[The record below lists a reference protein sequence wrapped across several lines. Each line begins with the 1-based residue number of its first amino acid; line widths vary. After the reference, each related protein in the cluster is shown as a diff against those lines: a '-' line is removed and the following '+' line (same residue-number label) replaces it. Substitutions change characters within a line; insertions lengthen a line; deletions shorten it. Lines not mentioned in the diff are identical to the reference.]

1 MQNNNA
7 YNLQLAKTLFENTY
21 AARVLNDNKVRIV
34 PCLPLDRSL
43 LPADAPQVS
52 PFLLV
57 IVDDADINK
66 DNLIDF
72 EERVSLALLK
82 RFSTE
87 TVAFQH
93 CQFYYPSPAF
103 IFEQPGATDTCNV
116 STNLTKKLSIC
127 FGVLLPKQM
136 LFILHF

>member
-1 MQNNNA
+1 MVKNNA
-7 YNLQLAKTLFENTY
+7 YDLRLAKTLFENTY
-21 AARVLNDNKVRIV
+21 AAHVLNDNKDVIGKLRIV
-34 PCLPLDRSL
+34 PSIPLDRSV
-43 LPADAPQVS
+43 LPENAPVVS

-72 EERVSLALLK
+72 EERVSYALLK

-103 IFEQPGATDTCNV
+103 IFEQPGATDTPLDPIPV
-116 STNLTKKLSIC
+116 
-127 FGVLLPKQM
+127 M
-136 LFILHF
+136 

>member
-21 AARVLNDNKVRIV
+21 AARVLNDNKDVIGKLRIV

-43 LPADAPQVS
+43 LP
-52 PFLLV
+52 
-57 IVDDADINK
+57 ADINK

-103 IFEQPGATDTCNV
+103 IFEQPGATDTP
-116 STNLTKKLSIC
+116 
-127 FGVLLPKQM
+127 LPPTPVM
-136 LFILHF
+136 

>member
-1 MQNNNA
+1 MVKNNA
-7 YNLQLAKTLFENTY
+7 YNLRLAKTLFENTY
-21 AARVLNDNKVRIV
+21 AAHVLNDNKDVIGKLRIV
-34 PCLPLDRSL
+34 PSIPLDRSV
-43 LPADAPQVS
+43 LPENAPVVS

-72 EERVSLALLK
+72 EERVSYALLK

-87 TVAFQH
+87 TVAFQN

-103 IFEQPGATDTCNV
+103 IFEQPGATDTPLAPTPV
-116 STNLTKKLSIC
+116 
-127 FGVLLPKQM
+127 M
-136 LFILHF
+136 

>member
-21 AARVLNDNKVRIV
+21 AARVLNDNKDVIGKLRIV

-72 EERVSLALLK
+72 EERVSPPKPLLS
-82 RFSTE
+82 STASS
-87 TVAFQH
+87 TILPRHLFLN
-93 CQFYYPSPAF
+93 SP
-103 IFEQPGATDTCNV
+103 
-116 STNLTKKLSIC
+116 
-127 FGVLLPKQM
+127 VLPTLRCRR
-136 LFILHF
+136 LL

>member
-1 MQNNNA
+1 MVNNNA
-7 YNLQLAKTLFENTY
+7 YTLRLAKTLFENIY
-21 AARVLNDNKVRIV
+21 AAQVLNDNKDVIGKLRIM
-34 PCLPLDRSL
+34 PCLPVDRSL
-43 LPADAPQVS
+43 VPADAPEVS

-72 EERVSLALLK
+72 EERVSYALLK

-87 TVAFQH
+87 TVAFAH

-103 IFEQPGATDTCNV
+103 IFEQPGATDTPITDTPV
-116 STNLTKKLSIC
+116 
-127 FGVLLPKQM
+127 M
-136 LFILHF
+136 

>member
-21 AARVLNDNKVRIV
+21 AARVLNDNIV

-103 IFEQPGATDTCNV
+103 IFEQPGATDTP
-116 STNLTKKLSIC
+116 
-127 FGVLLPKQM
+127 LPPTPVM
-136 LFILHF
+136 

>member
-1 MQNNNA
+1 MVKNNA
-7 YNLQLAKTLFENTY
+7 YDLRLAKTLFENTY
-21 AARVLNDNKVRIV
+21 AAHVLNDNKDVIGKLRIV
-34 PCLPLDRSL
+34 PSIPLDRSV
-43 LPADAPQVS
+43 LPENAPVVS

-72 EERVSLALLK
+72 EERVSYALLK

-103 IFEQPGATDTCNV
+103 IFEQPGAFIFEQPGATDTPLDPTPV
-116 STNLTKKLSIC
+116 
-127 FGVLLPKQM
+127 M
-136 LFILHF
+136 

>member
-1 MQNNNA
+1 MVKNNA
-7 YNLQLAKTLFENTY
+7 YDLRLAKTLFENTY
-21 AARVLNDNKVRIV
+21 AAHVLNDNKDVIGKLRIV
-34 PCLPLDRSL
+34 PSIPLDRSV
-43 LPADAPQVS
+43 LPENAPVVS

-72 EERVSLALLK
+72 EERVSYALLKIDFEERVSYALLK

-103 IFEQPGATDTCNV
+103 IFEQPGATDTPLAPTPV
-116 STNLTKKLSIC
+116 
-127 FGVLLPKQM
+127 M
-136 LFILHF
+136 

>member
-1 MQNNNA
+1 MVKNNA
-7 YNLQLAKTLFENTY
+7 YNLRLAKTLFENTY
-21 AARVLNDNKVRIV
+21 AAHVLNDNKDVIGKLRIV
-34 PCLPLDRSL
+34 PSIPLDRSV
-43 LPADAPQVS
+43 LPENAPVVS

-72 EERVSLALLK
+72 EERVSYALLK

-103 IFEQPGATDTCNV
+103 IFEQPGATDTPLDPIPV
-116 STNLTKKLSIC
+116 
-127 FGVLLPKQM
+127 M
-136 LFILHF
+136 

>member
-21 AARVLNDNKVRIV
+21 AARVLNDNKDVIGKLRIV

-72 EERVSLALLK
+72 EERRRARPRSWQ
-82 RFSTE
+82 R
-87 TVAFQH
+87 
-93 CQFYYPSPAF
+93 PRRRRRRPRR
-103 IFEQPGATDTCNV
+103 
-116 STNLTKKLSIC
+116 
-127 FGVLLPKQM
+127 
-136 LFILHF
+136 

>member
-1 MQNNNA
+1 MVKNNA
-7 YNLQLAKTLFENTY
+7 YDLRLAKTLFENTY
-21 AARVLNDNKVRIV
+21 AAHVLNDNKDVIGKLRIV
-34 PCLPLDRSL
+34 PSIPLDRSV
-43 LPADAPQVS
+43 LPENAPVVS

-72 EERVSLALLK
+72 EERVSYALLK

-103 IFEQPGATDTCNV
+103 IFPAFIFEQPGATDTPLDPTPV
-116 STNLTKKLSIC
+116 
-127 FGVLLPKQM
+127 M
-136 LFILHF
+136 

>member
-1 MQNNNA
+1 MVKNNA
-7 YNLQLAKTLFENTY
+7 YDLRLAKTLFENTY
-21 AARVLNDNKVRIV
+21 AAHVLNDNKDVLGKLRIV
-34 PCLPLDRSL
+34 PSIPLDRSV
-43 LPADAPQVS
+43 LPENAPVVS

-72 EERVSLALLK
+72 EERVSYALLK

-103 IFEQPGATDTCNV
+103 IFEQPGATDTPLDPTPV
-116 STNLTKKLSIC
+116 
-127 FGVLLPKQM
+127 M
-136 LFILHF
+136 

>member
-1 MQNNNA
+1 MVKNNA
-7 YNLQLAKTLFENTY
+7 YDLRLAKTLFENTY
-21 AARVLNDNKVRIV
+21 AAHVLNDNKDVIGKLRIV
-34 PCLPLDRSL
+34 PSIPLDRSV
-43 LPADAPQVS
+43 LPENAPVVS

-72 EERVSLALLK
+72 EERVSYALLK

-103 IFEQPGATDTCNV
+103 IFEQPGATDTPLAPTPV
-116 STNLTKKLSIC
+116 
-127 FGVLLPKQM
+127 M
-136 LFILHF
+136 

>member
-1 MQNNNA
+1 MVKNNA
-7 YNLQLAKTLFENTY
+7 YNLRLAKTLFENTY
-21 AARVLNDNKVRIV
+21 AAHVLNDNKDVIGKLRIV
-34 PCLPLDRSL
+34 PSIPLDRSV
-43 LPADAPQVS
+43 LPENAPVVS

-72 EERVSLALLK
+72 EERVSYALLK

-103 IFEQPGATDTCNV
+103 IFEQPGATDTP
-116 STNLTKKLSIC
+116 I
-127 FGVLLPKQM
+127 M
-136 LFILHF
+136 

>member
-1 MQNNNA
+1 MLKNNA
-7 YNLQLAKTLFENTY
+7 YELKVAKTLYENIY
-21 AARVLNDNKVRIV
+21 AARVLNDNKDVIGKLRIV
-34 PCLPLDRSL
+34 PCLPVDRSL
-43 LPADAPQVS
+43 VPADAPEAN
-52 PFLLV
+52 PFLVV

-72 EERVSLALLK
+72 EERVSYAILK

-103 IFEQPGATDTCNV
+103 IFEQPGATGSPV
-116 STNLTKKLSIC
+116 
-127 FGVLLPKQM
+127 M
-136 LFILHF
+136 

>member
-1 MQNNNA
+1 MVKNNA
-7 YNLQLAKTLFENTY
+7 YDLRLAKTLFENTY
-21 AARVLNDNKVRIV
+21 AAHVLNDNKDVIGKLRIV
-34 PCLPLDRSL
+34 PSIPLDRSV
-43 LPADAPQVS
+43 LPENAPVVS

-72 EERVSLALLK
+72 EERVSYALLK

-103 IFEQPGATDTCNV
+103 IFEQPGATDTPLDPTLLCN
-116 STNLTKKLSIC
+116 
-127 FGVLLPKQM
+127 
-136 LFILHF
+136 